1 MIRWQKYKK
10 YSETANK
17 ICIFAE
23 KAVLLLPKKGR
34 LNGIMPEIVLH
45 YIWEKCLWAGYEQQT
60 TDGKTVE
67 ILSVGEHNRDAGPDY
82 SHARVRIDGKEWI
95 GNIEIH
101 VCSSDWTK
109 HRHHLDKAYDNII
122 LHVVRT
128 ADKPVYNSQGEL
140 VPQCELNYPSDKDYL
155 SGLFAAAQ
163 QMDSAVARIGCAE
176 QLLHDPQLL
185 TEGWRKTLLQKRME
199 CKRASITRLLEIT
212 KGSWEHALY
221 ISLAR
226 NFGFHTNSV
235 PFEELAINTPLSYLQ
250 KHRNSLFQLTALL
263 MGQAG
268 LIGDALDLQKEY
280 VFLRAKFGLTPLDAS
295 VWKHAR
301 MRPQNNPELRIR
313 QFAQLIYQS
322 ENLLSKILDTD
333 DLKQLES
340 LFLVDKMGKSSID
353 ILLINTVIPYK
364 YAYAL
369 SRHNTAQAEQALRL
383 MEKIAPENNTI
394 VRQWRV
400 LGQEVKNAADTQAL
414 LHLYQN
420 YCQHHECINCEVGY
434 KIFENRQLTLF

>member
-1 MIRWQKYKK
+1 
-10 YSETANK
+10 
-17 ICIFAE
+17 
-23 KAVLLLPKKGR
+23 
-34 LNGIMPEIVLH
+34 MPEIILH
-45 YIWEKCLWAGYEQQT
+45 YIWEHCLWAGFEQFT
-60 TDGKTVE
+60 TDGKKVE

-82 SHARVRIDGKEWI
+82 SHARIRIDGKEWV

-101 VCSSDWTK
+101 VCSSDWIK
-109 HRHHLDKAYDNII
+109 HRHQLDKAYDNII

-128 ADKPVYNSQGEL
+128 ADKPIYNSKGEL

-155 SGLFAAAQ
+155 SALFESAQ
-163 QMDSAVARIGCAE
+163 KMDSAIARIGCAE
-176 QLLHDPQLL
+176 QLLHDPRLL
-185 TEGWRKTLLQKRME
+185 TEGWRKTLLRKRLE

-221 ISLAR
+221 ISMAR

-235 PFEELAINTPLSYLQ
+235 PFEELAINTPLSCLQ
-250 KHRNSLFQLTALL
+250 KHRNSLFQLTVLL
-263 MGQAG
+263 LGQAG
-268 LIGDALDLQKEY
+268 LVQEPELQKEY
-280 VFLRAKFGLTPLDAS
+280 DFLRVKFGLTPLDGS
-295 VWKHAR
+295 IWKHAR
-301 MRPQNNPELRIR
+301 LRPQNSPELRIR
-313 QFAQLIYQS
+313 QFAQLIHQS

-333 DLKQLES
+333 DLKELEA
-340 LFLVDKMGKSSID
+340 LFAVPQMGKSSVD

-369 SRHNTAQAEQALRL
+369 HQNNPVKAEQVLRL
-383 MEKIAPENNTI
+383 MEKIPAENNTI

>member
-1 MIRWQKYKK
+1 
-10 YSETANK
+10 
-17 ICIFAE
+17 
-23 KAVLLLPKKGR
+23 
-34 LNGIMPEIVLH
+34 MPEIILH
-45 YIWEKCLWAGYEQQT
+45 YIWEHCLWAGFEQYT
-60 TDGKTVE
+60 TDGKKVE

-82 SHARVRIDGKEWI
+82 SHARIRIDGHEWV

-101 VCSSDWTK
+101 VCASDWTK
-109 HRHHLDKAYDNII
+109 HHHHLDKAYDNII
-122 LHVVRT
+122 MHVVRT
-128 ADKPVYNSQGEL
+128 ADKPIYNSKGEL

-155 SGLFAAAQ
+155 SALFESAQ
-163 QMDSAVARIGCAE
+163 RMDSAIARIGCAE
-176 QLLHDPQLL
+176 QLLHDPRLL
-185 TEGWRKTLLQKRME
+185 TEGWRKTLLCKRLE

-235 PFEELAINTPLSYLQ
+235 PFEELAINTPLSCLQ

-263 MGQAG
+263 LGQAG
-268 LIGDALDLQKEY
+268 LVQEPELQKEY
-280 VFLRAKFGLTPLDAS
+280 DFLRVKFGLTPLEGS
-295 VWKHAR
+295 IWKHAR
-301 MRPQNNPELRIR
+301 LRPQNSPELRIR
-313 QFAQLIYQS
+313 QFAQLMHQS

-333 DLKQLES
+333 DLKELEV
-340 LFLVDKMGKSSID
+340 LFAVPQMGKSSVD

-369 SRHNTAQAEQALRL
+369 HQNNPVKAEQAMRL
-383 MEKIAPENNTI
+383 MEKIPAENNTI

>member
-1 MIRWQKYKK
+1 
-10 YSETANK
+10 
-17 ICIFAE
+17 
-23 KAVLLLPKKGR
+23 
-34 LNGIMPEIVLH
+34 MPEIVLH
-45 YIWEKCLWAGYEQQT
+45 YIWEHCLWAGFDQYT
-60 TDGKTVE
+60 TDGKKVE

-82 SHARVRIDGKEWI
+82 SHARIRIDGHEWV

-101 VCSSDWTK
+101 VCASDWTK
-109 HRHHLDKAYDNII
+109 HHHHLDKAYDNII

-128 ADKPVYNSQGEL
+128 ADKPIYNSKGEL

-155 SGLFAAAQ
+155 SALFESAQ
-163 QMDSAVARIGCAE
+163 RMDSAIARIGCAE
-176 QLLHDPQLL
+176 QLLHDPRLL
-185 TEGWRKTLLQKRME
+185 TEGWRKTLLCKRLE

-235 PFEELAINTPLSYLQ
+235 PFEELAINTPLSFLQ

-263 MGQAG
+263 LGQAG
-268 LIGDALDLQKEY
+268 LVQEPELQKEY
-280 VFLRAKFGLTPLDAS
+280 DFLRVKFGLTPLEGS
-295 VWKHAR
+295 IWKHAR
-301 MRPQNNPELRIR
+301 LRPQNSPELRIR
-313 QFAQLIYQS
+313 QFAQLMHQS

-333 DLKQLES
+333 DLKELEV
-340 LFLVDKMGKSSID
+340 LFAVPQMGKSSVD

-369 SRHNTAQAEQALRL
+369 HQNNPVKAEQALRL
-383 MEKIAPENNTI
+383 MEKIPAENNTI

>member
-1 MIRWQKYKK
+1 
-10 YSETANK
+10 
-17 ICIFAE
+17 
-23 KAVLLLPKKGR
+23 
-34 LNGIMPEIVLH
+34 MPEIILH
-45 YIWEKCLWAGYEQQT
+45 YIWERCLWAGYDQQT
-60 TDGKTVE
+60 TDGRKIE

-82 SHARVRIDGKEWI
+82 SHARIRMDGKEWV

-101 VCSSDWTK
+101 VCSSDWIK

-128 ADKPVYNSQGEL
+128 ADKPIYNSKGEL

-155 SGLFAAAQ
+155 SALFESAQ
-163 QMDSAVARIGCAE
+163 KMDSAIARIGCAE

-185 TEGWRKTLLQKRME
+185 TEGWRKTLLQKRLE

-235 PFEELAINTPLSYLQ
+235 PFEELAINTPLSCLQ

-263 MGQAG
+263 IGQAG
-268 LIGDALDLQKEY
+268 LINEPELQKEY
-280 VFLRAKFGLTPLDAS
+280 DFLRTKFSLTPLDGS
-295 VWKHAR
+295 IWKHAR
-301 MRPQNNPELRIR
+301 LRPQNSPELRIR
-313 QFAQLIYQS
+313 QFAQLLYKS
-322 ENLLSKILDTD
+322 EHLLSKILDTD
-333 DLKQLES
+333 DLKELET
-340 LFLVDKMGKSSID
+340 LFAVSQMGKASVD

-364 YAYAL
+364 YAYAT
-369 SRHNTAQAEQALRL
+369 SRHNTAQAEQAMKL
-383 MEKIAPENNTI
+383 MEKIPAENNTI
-394 VRQWRV
+394 IRQWRV

>member
-1 MIRWQKYKK
+1 
-10 YSETANK
+10 
-17 ICIFAE
+17 
-23 KAVLLLPKKGR
+23 
-34 LNGIMPEIVLH
+34 MPEIVLH
-45 YIWEKCLWAGYEQQT
+45 YIWEHCLWAGFEQYT
-60 TDGKTVE
+60 TDGKKVE

-82 SHARVRIDGKEWI
+82 SHARIRIDGHEWV

-101 VCSSDWTK
+101 VCASDWTK
-109 HRHHLDKAYDNII
+109 HHHHLDKAYDNII

-128 ADKPVYNSQGEL
+128 ADKPIYNSKGEL

-155 SGLFAAAQ
+155 SALFESAQ
-163 QMDSAVARIGCAE
+163 RMDSAIARIGCAD
-176 QLLHDPQLL
+176 QLLHDPRLL
-185 TEGWRKTLLQKRME
+185 TEGWRKTLLCKRLE

-235 PFEELAINTPLSYLQ
+235 PFEELAINTPLSCLQ

-263 MGQAG
+263 LGQAG
-268 LIGDALDLQKEY
+268 LVQEPELQKEY
-280 VFLRAKFGLTPLDAS
+280 DFLRVKFGLTPLEGS
-295 VWKHAR
+295 IWKHAR
-301 MRPQNNPELRIR
+301 LRPQNSPELRIR
-313 QFAQLIYQS
+313 QFAQLMHQS

-333 DLKQLES
+333 DLKELEV
-340 LFLVDKMGKSSID
+340 LFAVPQMGKSSVD

-369 SRHNTAQAEQALRL
+369 HQNNPVKAEQALRL
-383 MEKIAPENNTI
+383 MEKIPAENNTI

>member
-1 MIRWQKYKK
+1 
-10 YSETANK
+10 
-17 ICIFAE
+17 
-23 KAVLLLPKKGR
+23 
-34 LNGIMPEIVLH
+34 MPEIVLH
-45 YIWEKCLWAGYEQQT
+45 YIWEHCLWAGFEQYT
-60 TDGKTVE
+60 TDGKKVE

-82 SHARVRIDGKEWI
+82 SHARIRIDGHEWV

-101 VCSSDWTK
+101 VCASDWTK
-109 HRHHLDKAYDNII
+109 HHHHLDKAYDNII

-128 ADKPVYNSQGEL
+128 ADKPVYNSKGEL

-155 SGLFAAAQ
+155 SALFESAQ
-163 QMDSAVARIGCAE
+163 RMDSAIARIGCAE
-176 QLLHDPQLL
+176 QLLHDPRLL
-185 TEGWRKTLLQKRME
+185 TEGWRKTLLCKRLE

-235 PFEELAINTPLSYLQ
+235 PFEELAINTPLSCLQ

-263 MGQAG
+263 LGQAG
-268 LIGDALDLQKEY
+268 LIDQPEMQKEY
-280 VFLRAKFGLTPLDAS
+280 DFLRTKFGLTPLEGS
-295 VWKHAR
+295 IWKHAR
-301 MRPQNNPELRIR
+301 LRPQNSPELRIR
-313 QFAQLIYQS
+313 QFAQLMHQS

-333 DLKQLES
+333 DLKELEV
-340 LFLVDKMGKSSID
+340 LFAVPQMGKSSVD

-369 SRHNTAQAEQALRL
+369 HQNNPVKAEQAMRL
-383 MEKIAPENNTI
+383 MEKIPAENNTI

>member
-1 MIRWQKYKK
+1 
-10 YSETANK
+10 
-17 ICIFAE
+17 
-23 KAVLLLPKKGR
+23 
-34 LNGIMPEIVLH
+34 MPEILLH
-45 YIWEKCLWAGYEQQT
+45 YIWEHCLWAGYPQHT
-60 TDGKTVE
+60 TDGRTVE

-82 SHARVRIDGKEWI
+82 SHARIRIDGREWV

-101 VCSSDWTK
+101 VCSGDWTK

-128 ADKPVYNSQGEL
+128 ADKPVFNSRGEA
-140 VPQCELNYPSDKDYL
+140 VPQCELQYPGDRDYL
-155 SGLFAAAQ
+155 SGLIETAR
-163 QMDSAVARIGCAE
+163 QMDSAAGRIGCAE
-176 QLLHDPQLL
+176 QLLREPGLL
-185 TEGWRKTLLQKRME
+185 TEGWRQTLLRKRFE
-199 CKRASITRLLEIT
+199 CKRASIERLLEIT

-235 PFEELAINTPLSYLQ
+235 PFEELAINTPLSCLQ

-263 MGQAG
+263 LGQAG
-268 LIGDALDLQKEY
+268 LAGGDERVCKEY
-280 VFLRAKFGLTPLDAS
+280 RFLAVKFGLTPLDS
-295 VWKHAR
+295 SIWKHAR
-301 MRPQNNPELRIR
+301 MRPQNSPELRIR
-313 QFAQLIYQS
+313 QFAQLLFQS
-322 ENLLSKILDTD
+322 ESLLSKILDTQD
-333 DLKQLES
+333 IRQLVRLFEFGEES
-340 LFLVDKMGKSSID
+340 EVPPLGRASID

-369 SRHNTAQAEQALRL
+369 HRHNPDEAEQALRL
-383 MEKIAPENNTI
+383 MANIALENNTI

-400 LGQEVKNAADTQAL
+400 LGQRIDNAADTQAL

-434 KIFENRQLTLF
+434 KIFESKQLRLF

>member
-1 MIRWQKYKK
+1 M
-10 YSETANK
+10 
-17 ICIFAE
+17 
-23 KAVLLLPKKGR
+23 
-34 LNGIMPEIVLH
+34 
-45 YIWEKCLWAGYEQQT
+45 
-60 TDGKTVE
+60 
-67 ILSVGEHNRDAGPDY
+67 
-82 SHARVRIDGKEWI
+82 
-95 GNIEIH
+95 
-101 VCSSDWTK
+101 
-109 HRHHLDKAYDNII
+109 DKAYDNII

-128 ADKPVYNSQGEL
+128 ADKPIYNSKGEL
-140 VPQCELNYPSDKDYL
+140 VPQCELNYPLDKDYL
-155 SGLFAAAQ
+155 SSLFESAQ
-163 QMDSAVARIGCAE
+163 KMDSAIARIGCAE

-185 TEGWRKTLLQKRME
+185 TEGWRKTLLQKRLE

-235 PFEELAINTPLSYLQ
+235 PFEELAINTPLSCLQ

-268 LIGDALDLQKEY
+268 LINEPELQKEY
-280 VFLRAKFGLTPLDAS
+280 DFLRTKFSLTPLDGS
-295 VWKHAR
+295 IWKHAR
-301 MRPQNNPELRIR
+301 LRPQNSPELRIR
-313 QFAQLIYQS
+313 QFAQLLYKS
-322 ENLLSKILDTD
+322 EHLLSKILDTD
-333 DLKQLES
+333 DLKELET
-340 LFLVDKMGKSSID
+340 LFAVSQMGKASVD

-364 YAYAL
+364 CAYAM
-369 SRHNTAQAEQALRL
+369 SRHNTAQAEQTLKL
-383 MEKIAPENNTI
+383 MEKIPAENNTI

>member
-1 MIRWQKYKK
+1 
-10 YSETANK
+10 
-17 ICIFAE
+17 
-23 KAVLLLPKKGR
+23 
-34 LNGIMPEIVLH
+34 MPEIVLH
-45 YIWEKCLWAGYEQQT
+45 YIWEHCLWAGFDQYT
-60 TDGKTVE
+60 TDGKKVE

-82 SHARVRIDGKEWI
+82 SHARIRIDGHEWV

-101 VCSSDWTK
+101 VCASDWTK
-109 HRHHLDKAYDNII
+109 HHHHLDKAYDNII

-128 ADKPVYNSQGEL
+128 ADKPIYNSKGEL
-140 VPQCELNYPSDKDYL
+140 VPQCELNYPGDKDYL
-155 SGLFAAAQ
+155 SALFESAQ
-163 QMDSAVARIGCAE
+163 RMDSAIARIGCAE
-176 QLLHDPQLL
+176 QLLHDPRLL
-185 TEGWRKTLLQKRME
+185 TEGWRKTLLCKRLE
-199 CKRASITRLLEIT
+199 CKRASITRVLEIT

-235 PFEELAINTPLSYLQ
+235 PFEELAINTPLSCLQ

-263 MGQAG
+263 LGQAG
-268 LIGDALDLQKEY
+268 LVQEPELQKEY
-280 VFLRAKFGLTPLDAS
+280 DFLRVKFGLTPLEGS
-295 VWKHAR
+295 IWKHAR
-301 MRPQNNPELRIR
+301 LRPQNSPELRIR
-313 QFAQLIYQS
+313 QFAQLMHQS

-333 DLKQLES
+333 DLKELEV
-340 LFLVDKMGKSSID
+340 LFAVPQMGKSSVD

-369 SRHNTAQAEQALRL
+369 HQNNPVKAEQALRL
-383 MEKIAPENNTI
+383 MEKIPAENNTI

-434 KIFENRQLTLF
+434 KIFENQQLTLF